1 MTETVNFKFALG
13 IKARDRVTGQEGILD
28 MRAEYLNGCI
38 RYSLQPQIKP
48 GDNEK
53 RPDSY
58 WIDEQQL
65 EKVDDGI
72 NDKPVIKSTTGGPV
86 ESSARARM

>member
-1 MTETVNFKFALG
+1 MSKVNFKFKLG

-38 RYSLQPQIKP
+38 RYSLQPPIK
-48 GDNEK
+48 DNDNTK

-65 EKVDDGI
+65 EKIDDGL
-72 NDKPVIKSTTGGPV
+72 NEAAPVKKKAAGGPV
-86 ESSARARM
+86 ESSAAARL